1 MAEDKKT
8 KAPEEIVFTTVKGDQ
23 TVTHR
28 IVRQEGESA
37 KSWEA
42 KQRRAAELHP
52 ETLAKTVQ
60 EDGEAANKVIEQTHL
75 PTADEVRPRS
85 AAPSATPS
93 PTAELERV
101 MQADSAAS
109 DKVLDQTRLPAP
121 PAPAPAKKASGGL
134 PEVLDMGPQPPPP
147 GPPPLDGGTEA
158 SVLPAPAPPAL
169 PDPVPAASSAAPGL
183 MSKLT
188 GLPPVAADAVSG
200 GVQAALRQAP
210 GVVADALKAATPS
223 PAAMALKLAIPG
235 LGPAMDMGSVLN
247 SASKLLVDPLLK
259 GGAEAATKGA
269 PQAAAAVE
277 AAAVPAPPP
286 PVAVPSRVGGGA
298 SVSLSSKV
306 PGQASIPEAG
316 GIPKD
321 MLEAQRAEREA
332 LMAQRTAD
340 LEQHK
345 KVLALQQENLEKS
358 KAMLAE
364 RNAMVEA
371 RQVETQKQNEA
382 LAQLQAQVLDAG
394 KLRVDPNHYWSTKSG
409 GQKAMAILAGAAFG
423 FAGKGMDYLQRL
435 DSMVEQDIR
444 AQQANIE
451 TKRGAL
457 GQAVNIQ
464 NNIMANARN
473 QGLDALAAKDAA
485 YVMHWQAME
494 QQLANLR
501 EGSAPQ
507 MQAKFDEMAAA
518 LATKTAQANQNLRA
532 SMEKAALDKALTAA
546 QIAHMRAQDYAARVS
561 ASAAATKGH
570 DKKPVS
576 PEAATKLAL
585 FQTAAELTARM
596 TASTTKNFPTAR
608 DVAVAKLGHIPAALG
623 LKSEERAQYEADA
636 RTLQSIYG
644 QIAGSG
650 VLSVDEAKNLQ
661 EFVIPQWGD
670 WQQDAKNRRVLE
682 TIHNGY
688 QKLHGTLAPG
698 YDLSGAE
705 SPEMLRQRL
714 APATAE
720 RVGERK

>member
-1 MAEDKKT
+1 MTEDKKT

-269 PQAAAAVE
+269 PPAAAVE

-298 SVSLSSKV
+298 SVSLSGKV
-306 PGQASIPEAG
+306 PGQANIPEAG

-394 KLRVDPNHYWSTKSG
+394 KLKVDPNHYWASKDG
-409 GQKAMAILAGAAFG
+409 GQKVMAVLAGAAFG
-423 FAGKGMDYLQRL
+423 FAGKGMEYLQRL
-435 DSMVEQDIR
+435 DSLVEQDVR

-451 TKRGAL
+451 TRRGSLA
-457 GQAVNIQ
+457 QAVGIQ

-473 QGLDALAAKDAA
+473 QGLDAIAAKDAA
-485 YVMHWQAME
+485 YAMHWQAME

-507 MQAKFDEMAAA
+507 MQARFDEMAAA
-518 LATKTAQANQNLRA
+518 LSAKSAQANQALRA
-532 SMEKAALDKALTAA
+532 SMEKAAMDKALTAA
-546 QIAHMRAQDYAARVS
+546 QIAHMRSQDYSARV
-561 ASAAATKGH
+561 AAMTTAQKGR
-570 DKKPVS
+570 DKKPIS
-576 PEAATKLAL
+576 PESASKLAQ
-585 FQTAAELTARM
+585 FQQAVEMTAQLAELTA
-596 TASTTKNFPTAR
+596 KNFHGPK
-608 DVAVAKLGHIPAALG
+608 DVAAAKLGHIPAMAG
-623 LKSEERAQYEADA
+623 IKSEDRAEYEALA
-636 RTLQSIYG
+636 RTLQSVYG
-644 QIAGSG
+644 QVSGSG

-661 EFVIPQWGD
+661 AYVIPQWGD
-670 WQQDAKNRRVLE
+670 FQQEPKNRMVADIL
-682 TIHNGY
+682 NKGY
-688 QKLHGTLAPG
+688 QKLHNSLAVDYELGGTE
-698 YDLSGAE
+698 D
-705 SPEMLRQRL
+705 PEALRKRL
-714 APATAE
+714 APVIGH
-720 RVGERK
+720 RVGEKK